1 MNKLIVSVVLLLA
14 LAGGGWMAAKKW
26 PEKFPFLKS
35 ADAGA
40 PKAASRP
47 TTAVVTPRDISFAV
61 TAAGDIGPADQVSVR
76 PEISGR
82 IADLPVDI
90 GDVVKKDK
98 ILFTLD
104 DRDLQIERTSR
115 LTEIDGAK
123 LQLDRAKRNFD
134 RSKELF
140 ENKLV
145 SQELFENTKT
155 EFELAKNSLERAMND
170 LKQLEDKLSRTKIV
184 APFDCTVLTRPVSV
198 GQAVSGASGVN
209 SGTEVLTIANLT
221 EMIINAHI
229 NQADVTR
236 LTPNQK
242 VEIEVEAVPGLKLIG
257 NVDRIAPQ
265 ATVKLGIKG
274 FATRILLRNADK
286 QVRPGMTANL
296 TIPLAA
302 VENALAVPLA
312 AVFSEQGDRFVYVK
326 QPTQDEDD
334 EVKWARTPIQIGVAD
349 YDFAEVVS
357 GLKGG
362 ETVSLVA
369 PAEEGIVKPA
379 GAFAKPPVKKDGK
392 DAKKKTA
399 KKVAK
404 PGDTATTA
412 AGK

>member
-1 MNKLIVSVVLLLA
+1 MKKLIAAVVLLLV
-14 LAGGGWMAAKKW
+14 LAGGGWLAAKKW
-26 PEKFPFLKS
+26 PEKFAFTKSSDHGTPKS
-35 ADAGA
+35 AG
-40 PKAASRP
+40 RP
-47 TTAVVTPRDISFAV
+47 TTAVVTPRNISFAV

-82 IADLPVDI
+82 IATLPVDI
-90 GDVVKKDK
+90 GDVVKKDQV
-98 ILFTLD
+98 LFTLD

-123 LQLDRAKRNFD
+123 LQLERARRNYD

-140 ENKLV
+140 GNKLV
-145 SQELFENTKT
+145 SQELFENTRT
-155 EFELAKNSLERAMND
+155 EFELGKNSLERAMND

-236 LTPNQK
+236 LIPNQK

-274 FATRILLRNADK
+274 FATRILLKNADK

-326 QPTQDEDD
+326 QPTQDEAED
-334 EVKWARTPIQIGVAD
+334 VKWARTPIQIGVAD

-362 ETVSLVA
+362 ETVSLIA
-369 PAEEGIVKPA
+369 PAEEGVVKPA
-379 GAFAKPPVKKDGK
+379 GAFVKPPVTKDGK
-392 DAKKKTA
+392 DKKKTT
-399 KKVAK
+399 KKAVK